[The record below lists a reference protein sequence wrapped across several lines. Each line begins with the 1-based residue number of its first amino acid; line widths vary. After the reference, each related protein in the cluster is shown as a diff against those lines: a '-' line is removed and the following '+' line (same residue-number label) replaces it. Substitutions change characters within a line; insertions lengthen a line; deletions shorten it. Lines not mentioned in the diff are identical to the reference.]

1 LPHRP
6 QHHPTVY
13 VPKGTVEKGWLA
25 MIGKSAVCIWTLAIL
40 LAGTAAHAQ
49 TPAISGI
56 AHIAFRVSDLDKE
69 VAFFGQLG
77 YEESFATRNG
87 PKALEVFIKINDR
100 QFIELYPQ
108 ENPSQQL
115 GWMHVCFESDALN
128 SLDSLYASKGL
139 QPTNVAKAAAGNLIF
154 SLKDPEGRTTEF
166 TQYMPGSRHTLDR
179 GQHLGSD
186 RVSNQLMGYELP
198 VTDLAA
204 ARKFYVALGFEAQD
218 ADNRVLMTAPGVP
231 DLRIE
236 IHTANAGN
244 QAQTLFPVPD
254 AHKAADDLHHAG
266 LKVNRQGKLVFVR
279 DPDGNNFVLLET
291 GL

>member
-1 LPHRP
+1 M
-6 QHHPTVY
+6 
-13 VPKGTVEKGWLA
+13 LA
-25 MIGKSAVCIWTLAIL
+25 TL
-40 LAGTAAHAQ
+40 LAGTAVHAQ
-49 TPAISGI
+49 SPAITGI

-69 VAFFGQLG
+69 AAFFGQLG
-77 YEESFATRNG
+77 YEQAFAIRDGLKKTQ
-87 PKALEVFIKINDR
+87 VFIKINDR
-100 QFIELYPQ
+100 EFIELYPR

-115 GWMHVCFESDALN
+115 GWMHVCFESDSLD
-128 SLDSLYASKGL
+128 SLDSLYASKRL
-139 QPTNVAKAAAGNLIF
+139 APTNVAKGAAGNLMF
-154 SLKDPEGRTTEF
+154 SVTDPEGRITEF

-179 GQHLGSD
+179 GLHLGQN
-186 RVSNQLMGYELP
+186 RVSNQLMGFELP

-204 ARKFYVALGFEAQD
+204 ARKFYVNLGFEAED
-218 ADNRVLMTAPGVP
+218 ADSRVLLTTPGAP

-244 QAQTLFPVPD
+244 QAQTLFPISD

-291 GL
+291 AP